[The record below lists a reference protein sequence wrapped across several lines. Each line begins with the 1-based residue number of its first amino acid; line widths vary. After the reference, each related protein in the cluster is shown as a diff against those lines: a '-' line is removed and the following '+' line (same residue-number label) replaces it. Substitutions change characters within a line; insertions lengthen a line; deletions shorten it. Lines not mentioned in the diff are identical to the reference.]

1 VQDYPC
7 TQLEVKFIIT
17 ERRYNSMTPRELRQ
31 LLFQIDNQNMT
42 VKELR
47 EKLFRFE
54 NQDKELTSDDITEI
68 NISE

>member
-1 VQDYPC
+1 
-7 TQLEVKFIIT
+7 
-17 ERRYNSMTPRELRQ
+17 MTPRELRQ